1 MKIKKLLIAFLAGA
15 MLFAMLPLNV
25 LADYDPF
32 ALTVQLSFARTSST
46 SGTLT
51 IIPTS
56 TVQGY
61 FVYSGSSSGYSNP
74 TTTVNITPPE
84 SKNIELTGL
93 PSSSYYY
100 ITYYTLSVYGKTT
113 DIQTYIIDPN
123 STGTGTAVSII
134 SSSRTGNDVSVSLN
148 VNEPCVFYYSSDMQ
162 NWSGFALLSTG
173 LVPSVNL
180 MGITSNTVYYYT
192 ESVSSGVKSSIR
204 SFTVGGSTSNPI
216 YNYPN
221 LTSYSLTQNYDG
233 RIIFSYT
240 ADRSGYIY
248 FVISSTSVSSINT
261 SSAYPIAISA
271 GSSYFE
277 IPVYLFTQAGSNAKM
292 YFVTADNSGNKSSV
306 RSVSLG
312 SSSTSGY
319 PTLTN
324 CSVVLT
330 SANTA
335 TFYYTSD
342 KPGAI
347 AYIVSTTSPGS
358 TNFMPTGYAQLS
370 SGSSSFT
377 ITSNNLTAAGA
388 KVYYYTVDSTGYN
401 FSSLQSVSIGT
412 SGVNTYPTLTNV
424 YYTVS
429 PYTPNAGT
437 LTFTSNMSG
446 YICYTVS
453 TDTSVSKNT
462 TSFVSYPITQGIN
475 TINITSYT
483 IPLTYAPL
491 YFYTMINPTTY
502 DSSSLSY
509 IQPNTSTVYP
519 VNDATST
526 ISSVEIKN
534 VVEPAVGANPS
545 TTYTNSDNRFNVS
558 SVEWQNAT
566 LSNTKLRNND
576 IFQPGYKYSV
586 VLTLDAKTGYTFP
599 ANYSQFSA
607 KINGKTATLDRY
619 TTNSV
624 TIKYTFDTL
633 TAAEIKSVGV
643 NNITDPVAGQFPDTD
658 CTPADS
664 SYYISRINWDTT
676 TLFKSGDQYKL
687 QITLVP
693 ANGYTF
699 NVENAKI
706 GYRNAKIETKSS
718 DSVVI
723 SYNYWVNPFTD
734 VREYDIEPTPSNPNG
749 VPNRYYVFIKYCYLN
764 ELFVGNPDNTFTPDN
779 TMTRA
784 MFVTVLGR
792 LAGVDVTSFKSNKFK
807 DVDSTAYY
815 APYVAWATQNNIV
828 VGKTETSFAPE
839 DPVTR
844 EQMCVLLQRY
854 AKYAGISLKYTQRA
868 IGFTDASNISDY
880 AKEAVSIFEQAG
892 VALSRPNTT
901 GFNPKDNALRKE
913 IAEMLILFMI
923 KYMNN

>member
-1 MKIKKLLIAFLAGA
+1 MKFKKLLIAFLAGA

-25 LADYDPF
+25 FADYDPYT
-32 ALTVQLSFARTSST
+32 LTVQLSFTRTSST
-46 SGTLT
+46 KGTLT
-51 IIPTS
+51 ITPTS
-56 TVQGY
+56 YAPGY
-61 FVYSGSSSGYSNP
+61 FVYSGSSTGYSYPSTIVEINP
-74 TTTVNITPPE
+74 PSST
-84 SKNIELTGL
+84 SIELTGL

-100 ITYYTLSVYGKTT
+100 ITYRTTSVYGQQS
-113 DIQTYIIDPN
+113 DIQTFIIDPN
-123 STGTGTAVSII
+123 YSGTGSAVSIV
-134 SSSRTGNDVSVSLN
+134 SSSRSGNDVIVTLN
-148 VNEPCVFYYSSDMQ
+148 ANEPCVFYYSSDIQ
-162 NWSGFALLSTG
+162 NWTGIPLYSTGIVSNALLS
-173 LVPSVNL
+173 
-180 MGITSNTVYYYT
+180 GITSNTVYYYT
-192 ESVSSGVKSSIR
+192 ERLSDGSQSSIR
-204 SFTVGGSTSNPI
+204 SFTVGGSGSNPVS
-216 YNYPN
+216 NYPN
-221 LTSYSLTQNYDG
+221 LTAYSLTQTNDG
-233 RIIFSYT
+233 AIVFSYT
-240 ADRSGYIY
+240 SDRSGYLY
-248 FVISSTSVSSINT
+248 YVISSTSVSSINT
-261 SSAYPIAISA
+261 SSAYTEAITS
-271 GSSYFE
+271 GSNSFY
-277 IPVYLFTQAGSNAKM
+277 INPYLFFQAGNNAKL
-292 YFVTADNSGNKSSV
+292 YFVTADSAGNKSSV
-306 RSVSLG
+306 RSISLG
-312 SSSTSGY
+312 STSTTSGY

-491 YFYTMINPTTY
+491 YFYTINPTTY

-576 IFQPGYKYSV
+576 IFQPGYKYSI
-586 VLTLDAKTGYTFP
+586 VLTLDAKSGYSFP
-599 ANYSQFSA
+599 VNYSQFSA
-607 KINGKTATLDRY
+607 KINGKNATLDKY

-643 NNITDPVAGQFPDTD
+643 NNLTDPVAGQFPDTD

-749 VPNRYYVFIKYCYLN
+749 VTNRYYVFIKYCYLN
-764 ELFVGNPDNTFTPDN
+764 KLFLGTTDTTFSPDA

-828 VGKTETSFAPE
+828 MGYSENTFGPN
-839 DPVTR
+839 DPITR